1 MYNIIGK
8 TTNFY
13 KLLNLKNTCSDEEI
27 IESYS
32 KLSSHWDP
40 TKNKCNFARERF
52 TDISKAYYI
61 LSEKLSRKKYDI
73 LSKNK
78 QQLNFE
84 FTFKD
89 ALDVYE
95 KFLTPNIEN
104 KDINIIQQNEKYSP
118 GIPDE
123 LINELQG
130 LSLNMHPGISGIP
143 MNAEI
148 HIISMDEM
156 DPQMNGLLGSM
167 MGNAMNS
174 IHNVFNNII
183 NNDINNVNMPNNNI
197 DMGPNITILDED

>member
-27 IESYS
+27 IEAYS

-61 LSEKLSRKKYDI
+61 LSEESSRKKYDI
-73 LSKNK
+73 LTKNK

-95 KFLTPNIEN
+95 KFLTPNVEKKNEN
-104 KDINIIQQNEKYSP
+104 VIKPNEQFSP

-123 LINELQG
+123 IINELQG

-156 DPQMNGLLGSM
+156 EPQMNGILESM

-174 IHNVFNNII
+174 IHNVFNNIV
-183 NNDINNVNMPNNNI
+183 NNDINNVNIHDNNL
-197 DMGPNITILDED
+197 DTGPKITIIDED

>member
-27 IESYS
+27 IEAYS

-61 LSEKLSRKKYDI
+61 LSNKSSRKKYNI

-95 KFLTPNIEN
+95 KFLTPNVEKKEEN
-104 KDINIIQQNEKYSP
+104 ISQQNEQYSP

-130 LSLNMHPGISGIP
+130 LSLNMPPGIP

-156 DPQMNGLLGSM
+156 EPQINGFLGSM